1 MDNNNIDVSAETIA
15 HNWED
20 ISLEYNVID
29 ETVVNHEPTD
39 EVTEI
44 GIDEVKE
51 AERQQ
56 LIQFLN
62 VSISSIVLA
71 KDLAVDEAIT
81 LNWCESTI
89 NLMLKYI
96 PSLNTG
102 YLEKFKEELAFCYA
116 SFQLAQAVK
125 LAVSLKSDEL
135 KKQSQKQEKQKQ
147 EQEQQKEEG

>member
-1 MDNNNIDVSAETIA
+1 MNNNIDVSAETIA

-29 ETVVNHEPTD
+29 ETVANHEPTD
-39 EVTEI
+39 ELGGV

-71 KDLAVDEAIT
+71 KDLVVDEAIT

-125 LAVSLKSDEL
+125 LAVSLKSEEL
-135 KKQSQKQEKQKQ
+135 KKQEQEKQKQ
-147 EQEQQKEEG
+147 EQQKEEV